1 MVVAD
6 SYFDIGAIDSDAE
19 GTYADPDA
27 MVACGRSY
35 EWRHPLADVVSAL
48 AGAGLR
54 TEFLHEYP
62 FASWA
67 RLPSVSAATTATG
80 ICRKDPVFRCSSRFA
95 LGSCSRDAD
104 VRRRA

>member
-1 MVVAD
+1 VVVAD
-6 SYFDIGAIDSDAE
+6 SYFDIGAIESDAE

-67 RLPSVSAATTATG
+67 RLPSVERGDDGYWHLPERPG
-80 ICRKDPVFRCSSRFA
+80 IPLLFSLRARK
-95 LGSCSRDAD
+95 L
-104 VRRRA
+104 